1 MILTNKNAKIIK
13 LKVGILMEEKLLQ
26 RLEATVVRLEEVD
39 RLLMDEST
47 MKDMKKFR
55 DLSKERANIGPVVE
69 KFLEYKKV
77 IADKEEAM
85 MMANDSDDE
94 LSALGKEELKRLS
107 ELEPKIIEEIRIMLL
122 PKDPNDDKNIIV
134 EIRGAVGGDE
144 ANIFAGDLFRMYTRY
159 AEKQGWKI
167 QMVDEAPSE
176 MGGFAMVSFMVKG
189 TGVYSK
195 LKFESGAH
203 RVQRVP
209 KTEAQGRIHTSVATV
224 LVMPEAEEVEIEIR
238 NEDLQVDTYRSQ
250 GAGGQNVNKTES
262 AVRITHVPTGIVV
275 SCQVEKSQIQ
285 NREIAM
291 NMLRAKLYAA
301 KQAEQD
307 EKISSER
314 RLKIGT
320 GERSEKIRTYNYPQN
335 RVTDHRISFTVQK
348 LDRVMEGELEEI
360 LNALNDADQQ
370 DKLAGEQ

>member
-1 MILTNKNAKIIK
+1 
-13 LKVGILMEEKLLQ
+13 MEEKLLQ
-26 RLEATVVRLEEVD
+26 RLEATVIRLQEVD

-55 DLSKERANIGPVVE
+55 NLSKERANIGPVVE

-77 IADKEEAM
+77 IADKEEAL
-85 MMANDSDDE
+85 MMASDSDEE
-94 LSALGKEELKRLS
+94 LSLLGKEELKRLS
-107 ELEPKIIEEIRIMLL
+107 ELEPKIVDEIRIMLL

-167 QMVDEAPSE
+167 QMVDDAPSE

-189 TGVYSK
+189 NGVYSK

-262 AVRITHVPTGIVV
+262 AVRITHIPTGIVV
-275 SCQVEKSQIQ
+275 ACQVEKSQIQ

-291 NMLRAKLYAA
+291 NMLRAKLFAA

-335 RVTDHRISFTVQK
+335 RVTDHRIGFTVQK
-348 LDRVMEGELEEI
+348 LDRVMEGELDEI

>member
-1 MILTNKNAKIIK
+1 
-13 LKVGILMEEKLLQ
+13 MEEKLQ
-26 RLEATVVRLEEVD
+26 ERLEATIVRLEEVD

-69 KFLEYKKV
+69 KYLEYKKV
-77 IADKEEAM
+77 IADREEAM
-85 MMANDSDDE
+85 MMANDSDEE

-107 ELEPKIIEEIRIMLL
+107 ELEPKITDEIRIMLL

-291 NMLRAKLYAA
+291 NMLRAKLFAA

-335 RVTDHRISFTVQK
+335 RVTDHRISFTIQK
-348 LDRVMEGELEEI
+348 LDRVMEGDIEEI